1 MYEKKKINKN
11 VKKNPNNF
19 IFNLWFWNTF
29 NRSCNINGF
38 NSKPFIVEILQH
50 YIKQINIFQM

>member
-11 VKKNPNNF
+11 VKKKTQQF
-19 IFNLWFWNTF
+19 HFQFMILKYII
-29 NRSCNINGF
+29 SCNINGF

-50 YIKQINIFQM
+50 HIKQINIFQM

>member
-11 VKKNPNNF
+11 VKKKTQQLHF
-19 IFNLWFWNTF
+19 QFMILKYII
-29 NRSCNINGF
+29 SCNINGF

-50 YIKQINIFQM
+50 HIKQINIFQM